1 MLTVLI
7 PIYSIDKHL
16 NEALLSI
23 KNQTYREYT
32 CHLLCKKFNEKE
44 RNTINSIINNDD
56 RFVLHELKLDG
67 IALGGN
73 TEQKLDLR
81 YIFESL
87 EF

>member
-32 CHLLCKKFNEKE
+32 CHLLCKKFNEKKE
-44 RNTINSIINNDD
+44 II
-56 RFVLHELKLDG
+56 LIQSL
-67 IALGGN
+67 
-73 TEQKLDLR
+73 TMMTDL
-81 YIFESL
+81 YFMN
-87 EF
+87 